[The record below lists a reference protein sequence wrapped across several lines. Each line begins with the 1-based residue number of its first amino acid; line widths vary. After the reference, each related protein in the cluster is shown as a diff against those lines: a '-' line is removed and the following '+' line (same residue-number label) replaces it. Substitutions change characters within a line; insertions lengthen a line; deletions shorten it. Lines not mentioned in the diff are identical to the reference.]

1 MQFTK
6 TDEMQ
11 AGIPYLVK
19 PNADIVDPVYSDVTL
34 KSGNASFVNKGGDY
48 YFTGKYGPYNLSTDK
63 RHMFLTTS
71 GQLAYPQDL
80 DHRQLKGMRAYIEML
95 NGYPAPNLTIEGDA
109 TGISATLVN
118 SEEIIDNS
126 VYDLQ
131 GRKVQHPGKGLY
143 IVNGKKI
150 VIQ

>member
-1 MQFTK
+1 
-6 TDEMQ
+6 
-11 AGIPYLVK
+11 
-19 PNADIVDPVYSDVTL
+19 
-34 KSGNASFVNKGGDY
+34 
-48 YFTGKYGPYNLSTDK
+48 
-63 RHMFLTTS
+63 MFLTTS
-71 GQLAYPQDL
+71 GQLAYPQDV

-95 NGYPAPNLTIEGDA
+95 NGYPAPSLTIEGDA

-131 GRKVQHPGKGLY
+131 GRKVANPTKGLY